1 MWVVSTFLL
10 ILCNAIKSAK
20 SPDFIFMFNWFKR
33 NADWRVQVDNCCQRA
48 KVHRLVTLPEQSCKM
63 SWSCCGI
70 FFSGVCVNFEYL
82 EIWIHYFSKCN
93 SAHHYFS
100 KSNSAPHYFSKSN
113 SAYHYFSKSN
123 SAHHYFSKSN
133 SAHHYFSKSNSVPH
147 YLISSKCKKFY
158 FLFLNV
164 SQRLSFVLLGM
175 EQCPIVVSKQF
186 QISLLFLGLF
196 DYVSNAIS
204 NYVQNF

>member
-20 SPDFIFMFNWFKR
+20 SPDIFMFDWFKR

-82 EIWIHYFSKCN
+82 EIWIHYFSK
-93 SAHHYFS
+93 
-100 KSNSAPHYFSKSN
+100 SNSAPHYFSTSN
-113 SAYHYFSKSN
+113 SAPHYFSKSN

-133 SAHHYFSKSNSVPH
+133 SAHHY
-147 YLISSKCKKFY
+147 LISSKCSKLLFY
-158 FLFLNV
+158 F
-164 SQRLSFVLLGM
+164 
-175 EQCPIVVSKQF
+175 
-186 QISLLFLGLF
+186 
-196 DYVSNAIS
+196 
-204 NYVQNF
+204 

>member
-1 MWVVSTFLL
+1 VWVVSTFLL

-20 SPDFIFMFNWFKR
+20 SPEFIFMFDWFKR

-113 SAYHYFSKSN
+113 SAHHYFSKSN

-133 SAHHYFSKSNSVPH
+133 SAHHYFSKSNSAPH
-147 YLISSKCKKFY
+147 YFSKY
-158 FLFLNV
+158 NLAPLF
-164 SQRLSFVLLGM
+164 
-175 EQCPIVVSKQF
+175 
-186 QISLLFLGLF
+186 
-196 DYVSNAIS
+196 
-204 NYVQNF
+204 NFF

>member
-1 MWVVSTFLL
+1 MTST
-10 ILCNAIKSAK
+10 
-20 SPDFIFMFNWFKR
+20 
-33 NADWRVQVDNCCQRA
+33 VDSCCQRA

-100 KSNSAPHYFSKSN
+100 KSNSVS
-113 SAYHYFSKSN
+113 
-123 SAHHYFSKSN
+123 
-133 SAHHYFSKSNSVPH
+133 H

-158 FLFLNV
+158 FSFLNV

-175 EQCPIVVSKQF
+175 KQCPIVVSKQLH
-186 QISLLFLGLF
+186 IYLLFLEYLIMF
-196 DYVSNAIS
+196 QMPFLIMYKTSRFWPLV
-204 NYVQNF
+204 

>member
-20 SPDFIFMFNWFKR
+20 SPEFIFMFDWFKR

-48 KVHRLVTLPEQSCKM
+48 KVHRLVTLPVQSCKM
-63 SWSCCGI
+63 SWSCCCI
-70 FFSGVCVNFEYL
+70 FLGVCVNFEYL
-82 EIWIHYFSKCN
+82 EFWIHYFSKCN
-93 SAHHYFS
+93 SAHHY
-100 KSNSAPHYFSKSN
+100 Y
-113 SAYHYFSKSN
+113 SKSN

-133 SAHHYFSKSNSVPH
+133 SAHHY
-147 YLISSKCKKFY
+147 LIFSKCK
-158 FLFLNV
+158 
-164 SQRLSFVLLGM
+164 Q
-175 EQCPIVVSKQF
+175 
-186 QISLLFLGLF
+186 LLFFISKCKPALIFCSSRYEIVSNCCFKIISYFFIISWIF

>member
-1 MWVVSTFLL
+1 MTST
-10 ILCNAIKSAK
+10 
-20 SPDFIFMFNWFKR
+20 
-33 NADWRVQVDNCCQRA
+33 VDSCCQRA

-63 SWSCCGI
+63 SWSCCCI
-70 FFSGVCVNFEYL
+70 FLGVCVNFEYL

-113 SAYHYFSKSN
+113 SA
-123 SAHHYFSKSN
+123 HHYFSKSN
-133 SAHHYFSKSNSVPH
+133 SAHHYLGF
-147 YLISSKCKKFY
+147 SKCKQALIFI
-158 FLFLNV
+158 LNV

-175 EQCPIVVSKQF
+175 KQCPIVVSKQF
-186 QISLLFLGLF
+186 HISLLFLGLF
-196 DYVSNAIS
+196 DYVSNDVS

>member
-1 MWVVSTFLL
+1 M
-10 ILCNAIKSAK
+10 
-20 SPDFIFMFNWFKR
+20 
-33 NADWRVQVDNCCQRA
+33 
-48 KVHRLVTLPEQSCKM
+48 
-63 SWSCCGI
+63 
-70 FFSGVCVNFEYL
+70 
-82 EIWIHYFSKCN
+82 SKC
-93 SAHHYFS
+93 
-100 KSNSAPHYFSKSN
+100 
-113 SAYHYFSKSN
+113 N

-186 QISLLFLGLF
+186 HISLLFLGLF
-196 DYVSNAIS
+196 EYVSNAIS
-204 NYVQNF
+204 DYVQYF

>member
-1 MWVVSTFLL
+1 MTST
-10 ILCNAIKSAK
+10 
-20 SPDFIFMFNWFKR
+20 
-33 NADWRVQVDNCCQRA
+33 VDNCCQRA

-82 EIWIHYFSKCN
+82 EIWIHYFSK
-93 SAHHYFS
+93 
-100 KSNSAPHYFSKSN
+100 
-113 SAYHYFSKSN
+113 SN

-133 SAHHYFSKSNSVPH
+133 SAHHYFSKSNSAHH

-186 QISLLFLGLF
+186 HISLLFLGLF
-196 DYVSNAIS
+196 EYVSNAIS